1 MKTHTLKY
9 TDKEIIRCL
18 ETGDNNS
25 VLEHLYK
32 EIYPRVKGYILINSG
47 SEDDAFDIFQ
57 DAVIALCKQI
67 SLGRYDDKYE
77 LGGFLFSV
85 SKNLWINKAK
95 RERRQIRMPENM
107 DISDN
112 YDFSD
117 DIVTEEKASALKA
130 ITGKLGEKCY
140 ELLKYSV
147 FYKAS
152 SEEIIEKMG
161 FATANAVKT
170 QKYKCK
176 QKLFKIL
183 EENPELNEVI
193 E

>member
-1 MKTHTLKY
+1 MSGLSSLN
-9 TDKEIIRCL
+9 KE
-18 ETGDNNS
+18 S
-25 VLEHLYK
+25 SWK
-32 EIYPRVKGYILINSG
+32 S
-47 SEDDAFDIFQ
+47 DIGTIVAG
-57 DAVIALCKQI
+57 AV
-67 SLGRYDDKYE
+67 
-77 LGGFLFSV
+77 
-85 SKNLWINKAK
+85 
-95 RERRQIRMPENM
+95 
-107 DISDN
+107 
-112 YDFSD
+112 
-117 DIVTEEKASALKA
+117 ALKA